1 MTRSHAVHREE
12 KTVADPLATYLED
25 HIAGASYAIAS
36 SGRFATSV
44 TGEPLA
50 EFAVGM
56 LAEVEADETALEMLV
71 AEWVGSGASGLTR
84 PLPHGSQRRSAA

>member
-44 TGEPLA
+44 TGSRWLSSPLA
-50 EFAVGM
+50 C
-56 LAEVEADETALEMLV
+56 L
-71 AEWVGSGASGLTR
+71 R
-84 PLPHGSQRRSAA
+84 K